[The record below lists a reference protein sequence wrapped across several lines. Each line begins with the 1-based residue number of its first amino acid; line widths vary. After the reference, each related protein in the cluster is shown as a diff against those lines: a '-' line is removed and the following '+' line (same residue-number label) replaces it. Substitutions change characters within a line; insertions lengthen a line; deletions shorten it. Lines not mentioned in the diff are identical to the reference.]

1 MSKQRRVSSR
11 RHAVPPAVAMP
22 APAPYRR
29 LYRNRDEK
37 IVAGV
42 AAGLAEH
49 LRVPTILVR
58 IVFIGL
64 LVANGLGAL
73 LYVAF
78 WAVLPVKPRPTE
90 TAPPVRS
97 RSAGALQKFGLA
109 AIALG
114 VIILQAQVQPFS
126 IDSAYVA
133 LAAIV
138 ALGAGII
145 WHQTDPQR
153 RRRDHG
159 EPRWEAYASVAGV
172 AASPSVFA
180 TPPGGIAAPRGG
192 SVAAPGGIAAPQD
205 GFAPPVPGAQ
215 TALSP
220 PAHTGIDT
228 SAVGSS
234 AHDVS
239 VLGTSALVTPAV
251 GAPSGGTPS
260 IAAVV
265 DEEPVA
271 DRRWFFVRIIGGGL
285 LVIIGIIGI
294 LGFFAPGEQNLQPIL
309 LGMLFA
315 LLALGGLVVALAPVL
330 WRMVSQLR
338 EERVARIREQ
348 ERAEVAA
355 VVHDQVLHTL
365 ALIQRNAGDVSSVV
379 RLARGQERSLR
390 GWLYKPSGSPSERF
404 AAALEQAAAEVED
417 TYGISVETVV
427 VGDADHDDRVAAMV
441 AATREA
447 LVNSARHAKVGTV
460 SLYAEAEDEQ
470 LSVFVRDRGAGFDLS
485 HVDDDR
491 HGVRGSIIGR
501 MQRHGGVAQV
511 RSSPGEG
518 TEVELTMPRT
528 RRAST
533 GSGSAAGSTT
543 KD

>member
-1 MSKQRRVSSR
+1 MSKPRPATSR
-11 RHAVPPAVAMP
+11 GHVTPPVGATA
-22 APAPYRR
+22 APAQYRR
-29 LYRNRDEK
+29 LFRDRDDK

-49 LRVPTILVR
+49 LRVSKVVVR
-58 IVFIGL
+58 IVFIAL
-64 LVANGLGAL
+64 LIANGLGAL

-78 WAVLPVKPRPTE
+78 WAVLPVKPRPTDTE
-90 TAPPVRS
+90 PSTRVRRTS
-97 RSAGALQKFGLA
+97 ALQRLGLG

-114 VIILQAQVQPFS
+114 VIILQAQVHLFS
-126 IDSAYVA
+126 IDPTFVA
-133 LAAIV
+133 LAAVV

-145 WHQTDPQR
+145 WHQADPQR
-153 RRRDHG
+153 RQRDADTPADHVVG
-159 EPRWEAYASVAGV
+159 PPGAVASAGADVALG
-172 AASPSVFA
+172 
-180 TPPGGIAAPRGG
+180 TPPAA
-192 SVAAPGGIAAPQD
+192 V
-205 GFAPPVPGAQ
+205 V
-215 TALSP
+215 
-220 PAHTGIDT
+220 
-228 SAVGSS
+228 
-234 AHDVS
+234 
-239 VLGTSALVTPAV
+239 GTSAL
-251 GAPSGGTPS
+251 GTPVAS
-260 IAAVV
+260 ASAIAVSADV
-265 DEEPVA
+265 EPVA
-271 DRRWFFVRIIGGGL
+271 DRRWFFIRVIGGGL

-294 LGFFAPGEQNLQPIL
+294 LGFFAPGEQNLKPLL

-330 WRMVSQLR
+330 WRIVSQLR

-365 ALIQRNAGDVSSVV
+365 ALIQRNAGDASSVV

-404 AAALEQAAAEVED
+404 AAALEQVAAEVED
-417 TYGISVETVV
+417 TYGISVETVM
-427 VGDADHDDRVAAMV
+427 VGDAEHDDRVAAMV

-447 LVNSARHAKVGTV
+447 LVNAARHAKVGTV

-501 MQRHGGVAQV
+501 MQRHGGVAEV

-528 RRAST
+528 RRASA
-533 GSGSAAGSTT
+533 GSGSVAGSTT

>member
-1 MSKQRRVSSR
+1 MSQPRPATSPGHV
-11 RHAVPPAVAMP
+11 APPVGATA
-22 APAPYRR
+22 APSPYRR
-29 LYRNRDEK
+29 LFRNRDEK

-49 LRVPTILVR
+49 LGVRTVLVR

-64 LVANGLGAL
+64 LIANGFGAL
-73 LYVAF
+73 LYVVF
-78 WAVLPVKPRPTE
+78 WAVLPVKPRPTD
-90 TAPPVRS
+90 TGPSTRS
-97 RSAGALQKFGLA
+97 RRTGALQKFGLGA
-109 AIALG
+109 LALG
-114 VIILQAQVQPFS
+114 VIILQAQLDVFS
-126 IDSAYVA
+126 IDSAFVA

-145 WHQTDPQR
+145 WHQADPQR
-153 RRRDHG
+153 RRRDSG
-159 EPRWEAYASVAGV
+159 TPDDAAGV
-172 AASPSVFA
+172 
-180 TPPGGIAAPRGG
+180 
-192 SVAAPGGIAAPQD
+192 VAAPTAAVAPAGLAVLAPPAAD
-205 GFAPPVPGAQ
+205 PTLMPAAANVVTPPVPDVLAAPAGG
-215 TALSP
+215 P
-220 PAHTGIDT
+220 PALAIP
-228 SAVGSS
+228 A
-234 AHDVS
+234 A
-239 VLGTSALVTPAV
+239 GTSAI
-251 GAPSGGTPS
+251 SS
-260 IAAVV
+260 AAEV
-265 DEEPVA
+265 EPVA
-271 DRRWFFVRIIGGGL
+271 DRRWFFVRVIGGGL

-294 LGFFAPGEQNLQPIL
+294 LGFFAPGEQNLRPIL

-315 LLALGGLVVALAPVL
+315 LLALAGLVVALAPVL
-330 WRMVSQLR
+330 WRIVSQLR

-365 ALIQRNAGDVSSVV
+365 ALIQRNASDASSVV

-447 LVNSARHAKVGTV
+447 LVNAARHAKVGTV
-460 SLYAEAEDEQ
+460 SLYAEAEVEQ

-485 HVDDDR
+485 YVDDDR

-528 RRAST
+528 RRTSN
-533 GSGSAAGSTT
+533 GSVTGSTT

>member
-1 MSKQRRVSSR
+1 M
-11 RHAVPPAVAMP
+11 
-22 APAPYRR
+22 
-29 LYRNRDEK
+29 
-37 IVAGV
+37 
-42 AAGLAEH
+42 AAE
-49 LRVPTILVR
+49 
-58 IVFIGL
+58 
-64 LVANGLGAL
+64 
-73 LYVAF
+73 
-78 WAVLPVKPRPTE
+78 
-90 TAPPVRS
+90 
-97 RSAGALQKFGLA
+97 
-109 AIALG
+109 
-114 VIILQAQVQPFS
+114 
-126 IDSAYVA
+126 D
-133 LAAIV
+133 
-138 ALGAGII
+138 
-145 WHQTDPQR
+145 
-153 RRRDHG
+153 
-159 EPRWEAYASVAGV
+159 
-172 AASPSVFA
+172 
-180 TPPGGIAAPRGG
+180 
-192 SVAAPGGIAAPQD
+192 
-205 GFAPPVPGAQ
+205 
-215 TALSP
+215 
-220 PAHTGIDT
+220 
-228 SAVGSS
+228 
-234 AHDVS
+234 
-239 VLGTSALVTPAV
+239 
-251 GAPSGGTPS
+251 
-260 IAAVV
+260 
-265 DEEPVA
+265 EPVA
-271 DRRWFFVRIIGGGL
+271 DRRWFFIRVIGGGL

-294 LGFFAPGEQNLQPIL
+294 LGFFAPGEQNLRPIL

-330 WRMVSQLR
+330 WRIVSQLR

-365 ALIQRNAGDVSSVV
+365 ALIQRNAGDASSVV

-390 GWLYKPSGSPSERF
+390 GWLYKPPGSPSERF

-427 VGDADHDDRVAAMV
+427 VGDADHDERVAAMV

-447 LVNSARHAKVGTV
+447 LVNAARHAKVGTV

-528 RRAST
+528 RRTSN
-533 GSGSAAGSTT
+533 GSVAGSTT

>member
-1 MSKQRRVSSR
+1 MRKKRSATRLEQV
-11 RHAVPPAVAMP
+11 VPSVGATA
-22 APAPYRR
+22 APTPYRK
-29 LYRNRDEK
+29 LFRNRDDK
-37 IVAGV
+37 IIAGV

-49 LRVPTILVR
+49 LRVPAVLVR

-78 WAVLPVKPRPTE
+78 WAVLPVKPRPTDAE
-90 TAPPVRS
+90 PSARS
-97 RSAGALQKFGLA
+97 RRSRALQRFGLGAL
-109 AIALG
+109 ALG

-126 IDSAYVA
+126 IDSAYVV
-133 LAAIV
+133 LAAVV

-145 WHQTDPQR
+145 WHQADPQR
-153 RRRDHG
+153 RLRDSG
-159 EPRWEAYASVAGV
+159 TPGQESAAPVALS
-172 AASPSVFA
+172 AASPGV
-180 TPPGGIAAPRGG
+180 
-192 SVAAPGGIAAPQD
+192 VAAPPGVVAAP
-205 GFAPPVPGAQ
+205 PG
-215 TALSP
+215 L
-220 PAHTGIDT
+220 
-228 SAVGSS
+228 
-234 AHDVS
+234 
-239 VLGTSALVTPAV
+239 V
-251 GAPSGGTPS
+251 GAPPGAVAAPAGVVVAPPGV
-260 IAAVV
+260 IAADGGETTLTAPMAIGVRTAAV
-265 DEEPVA
+265 EEPVA
-271 DRRWFFVRIIGGGL
+271 DRRWFFVRVIGGGF
-285 LVIIGIIGI
+285 LVVIGIVGI
-294 LGFFAPGEQNLQPIL
+294 LGFFAPGEQNLRPIL

-315 LLALGGLVVALAPVL
+315 LLALAGLVVALAPVL
-330 WRMVSQLR
+330 WRIVSQLR
-338 EERVARIREQ
+338 DERVARIREQ

-365 ALIQRNAGDVSSVV
+365 ALIQRNAADASSVV

-427 VGDADHDDRVAAMV
+427 VGDADHDERVAALV

-447 LVNSARHAKVGTV
+447 LVNAARHAKVNTV
-460 SLYAEAEDEQ
+460 SLYAEAEEEQ

-485 HVDDDR
+485 HVDGDR
-491 HGVRGSIIGR
+491 HGVRGSIVGR

-518 TEVELTMPRT
+518 TEVELTMPRI
-528 RRAST
+528 RRASA
-533 GSGSAAGSTT
+533 GSGSNAGSTT